1 MFSKGRRRRVKVSSS
16 PLSHLNTRLVEI
28 MKFLISSTTKA
39 PLLKIDNERIINL
52 NTLEECNTNICSTC
66 VRAGKNIKISQH
78 KNQKFLEK
86 AAKFFSISKIS
97 KAYGTSWYKLESN
110 MVLFCIVQGDQ
121 LQLIGNYPTYY
132 LKLLYRYINSL

>member
-1 MFSKGRRRRVKVSSS
+1 
-16 PLSHLNTRLVEI
+16 
-28 MKFLISSTTKA
+28 MKFLISSTKA
-39 PLLKIDNERIINL
+39 PLLKINDERIINL
-52 NTLEECNTNICSTC
+52 NTLEECNTNVCIC
-66 VRAGKNIKISQH
+66 VRAGKKINISQH

-97 KAYGTSWYKLESN
+97 KAYGTSWYKLEAN

-121 LQLIGNYPTYY
+121 LQLIGNYPIYY